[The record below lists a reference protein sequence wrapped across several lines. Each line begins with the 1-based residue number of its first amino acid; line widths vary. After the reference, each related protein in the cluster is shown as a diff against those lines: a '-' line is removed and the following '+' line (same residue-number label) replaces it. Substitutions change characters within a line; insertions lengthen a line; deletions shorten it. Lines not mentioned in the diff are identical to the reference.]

1 MRADRARRRW
11 VSWVIG
17 LGLIVA
23 AWFAALVTP
32 GTDVAQAPFTVSAVI
47 GEEAAG
53 RNIAATVTDLRRA
66 DRVSE
71 SDGSWSADGNWLV
84 VDLDA
89 ASVVSERGALLRH
102 AMIQIDGVRYS
113 ASERPDTIAGTPL
126 SAGIPQSGS
135 LAFELPGDLDAGD
148 GVLEL
153 AVRSDTRL
161 DSLILL
167 PFDLA
172 DVPHVDGAELIE
184 TGWARP

>member
-1 MRADRARRRW
+1 MKADRMRRPW
-11 VSWVIG
+11 VAWVIG

-23 AWFAALVTP
+23 AWFVALVTP
-32 GTDVAQAPFTVSAVI
+32 GTDVAQAPFTATAVL

-53 RNIAATVTDLRRA
+53 RNITATITDLRRA
-66 DRVSE
+66 DSVSE
-71 SDGSWSADGNWLV
+71 HDGSWSADGNWLV

-89 ASVVSERGALLRH
+89 ASVVSERGALLQH
-102 AMIQIDGVRYS
+102 AMIEIDGVRYS
-113 ASERPDTIAGTPL
+113 ASERPDTIAGAPL

-135 LAFELPGDLDAGD
+135 LAFELPDDLDAGD

-172 DVPHVDGAELIE
+172 EVPRVDDAELVK

>member
-1 MRADRARRRW
+1 MRADLARRPLIAW
-11 VSWVIG
+11 GIG

-23 AWFAALVTP
+23 AWFVALLTP
-32 GTDVAQAPFTVSAVI
+32 GTDVAQAPFTVRAVI

-66 DRVSE
+66 DTVSE

-89 ASVVSERGALLRH
+89 ASIVSERGALLQH
-102 AMIQIDGVRYS
+102 AMIEIGGVRYS
-113 ASERPDTIAGTPL
+113 ASERPDTIAGAPL

-135 LAFELPGDLDAGD
+135 LAFELPDDLDAGN

-172 DVPHVDGAELIE
+172 EVPHVDDAELLK
-184 TGWARP
+184 TGWASP